1 MKSFVR
7 LRTLK
12 YGLAALLAAVFCFL
26 PALSLADAVYLAVKG
41 GTLNLRESASLTA
54 AILGKYPTGTWVM
67 VLEEGDTFHK
77 VQAGGKTGYMMK
89 SFLTAGNDAV
99 IAARF
104 VRTNTGTGVNLRQS
118 PTDSGTV
125 ITGVAEGTKVDVLV
139 KGIDWYKV
147 SVNSQTGYVASK
159 FLSTEAGGAS
169 QYAVV
174 NNPKS
179 TQVLNLRETA
189 STTATILGK
198 YKNYTPVSVLQRGDI
213 WCKVQVGDK
222 TGYMMTAYLK
232 MTSEPFAA
240 TVSNP
245 NGGSYAN
252 FRSGPSWSASVI
264 NKLTVGTG
272 VTVLDKGKDWT
283 LVSVSGATGYVSTW
297 FLVY

>member
-1 MKSFVR
+1 MKSFARRRVY
-7 LRTLK
+7 K
-12 YGLAALLAAVFCFL
+12 NALAAVLAAVLCFL
-26 PALSLADAVYLAVKG
+26 PALSLADAAYLSVKG

-67 VLEEGDTFHK
+67 VLEEGDTFLK

-104 VRTNTGTGVNLRQS
+104 VRTNTGAGVNLRQS
-118 PTDSGTV
+118 PADTGTV

-147 SVNSQTGYVASK
+147 HVNSQTGYIASK
-159 FLSTEAGGAS
+159 YLAAEAGGSS
-169 QYAVV
+169 QNAVV
-174 NNPKS
+174 NNPKN
-179 TQVLNLRETA
+179 TQVLNLRETPSA
-189 STTATILGK
+189 TAAVLGK
-198 YKNYTPVSVLQRGDI
+198 YKNHTPVSVLQRGDT

-232 MTSEPFAA
+232 MTADPFAA
-240 TVSNP
+240 KVKNP
-245 NGGSYAN
+245 NGGSIVN
-252 FRSGPSWSASVI
+252 FRSGPSWSASVKK
-264 NKLTVGTG
+264 KLPVGTG
-272 VTVLDKGKDWT
+272 VTVLEKGTDWT
-283 LVSVSGATGYVSTW
+283 LVSVDGTTGYVSTW